1 MLALVQR
8 VREAAVTVDHES
20 VGSIEI
26 GLLVYVGVAKG
37 DESRDVDYVGNK
49 IRHIR
54 IFPDASG
61 KMNLDVVQ
69 AAGAVLL
76 VSNFTL
82 VASTNR
88 GRRPGFDRAADPEI
102 AEELYEQLANRIR
115 AEGVGVQTGRFGEK
129 MFVTAVNDGPIN
141 LVIDSRE
148 DA

>member
-82 VASTNR
+82 VASTSR
-88 GRRPGFDRAADPEI
+88 GRRPGFDRAADPDI
-102 AEELYEQLANRIR
+102 AEELYEQLANRI
-115 AEGVGVQTGRFGEK
+115 
-129 MFVTAVNDGPIN
+129 
-141 LVIDSRE
+141 
-148 DA
+148 